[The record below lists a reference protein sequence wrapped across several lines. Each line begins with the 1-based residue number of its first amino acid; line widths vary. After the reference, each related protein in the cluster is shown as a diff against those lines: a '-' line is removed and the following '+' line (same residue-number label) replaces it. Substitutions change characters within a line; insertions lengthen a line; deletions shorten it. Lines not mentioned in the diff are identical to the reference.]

1 MLRKLLFIIG
11 CIEVSLVAGCAST
24 TIGNKFDE
32 SQINKIKTGAST
44 KENVL
49 SLMGEPSSKS
59 SSSNGTS
66 IWSYQFTAIAV
77 AARPLEFVPIV
88 SIFAGGTTTSSS
100 TQVLTATFNKSGIV
114 TSCMYRTS
122 SSQGSHDSL
131 GGGGRAND
139 ESVEMNCEDVK

>member
-11 CIEVSLVAGCAST
+11 CIGVSLVAGCAST
-24 TIGNKFDE
+24 TTGNKFDE
-32 SQINKIKTGAST
+32 SQINKIKTGTST

-49 SLMGEPSSKS
+49 SLMGAPSSKN

-66 IWSYQFTAIAV
+66 IWSYQFMEFAGRPTA
-77 AARPLEFVPIV
+77 LEFVPIV
-88 SIFAGGTTTSSS
+88 SLFAGGITTSSS
-100 TQVLTATFNKSGIV
+100 TQSLTTTFDKSGIV

-122 SSQGSHDSL
+122 SSQNSDSKL
-131 GGGGRAND
+131 GGGGAE